1 MREQPFAFLLANGDA
16 LEIMIGDLAH
26 EVAGIEVR
34 RLQPAL
40 ERADRHR
47 RGRMGVDDRM
57 RIGQFA
63 VEQAVLDKA
72 RLVDV
77 PWIVGV
83 DLAAVR
89 SEERRVGEECGSA
102 CRYRGWRW

>member
-63 VEQAVLDKA
+63 VDQAVLYKA
-72 RLVDV
+72 SLVDV
-77 PWIVGV
+77 P
-83 DLAAVR
+83 R
-89 SEERRVGEECGSA
+89 SKARRVGEEGGITERS
-102 CRYRGWRW
+102 GGEPIQ